1 MAGDQRLVEDLSRIS
16 GGIVAGADLQAT
28 LSGVVAGMRDATGAE
43 RCSIMLRTG
52 RGSLRIRAAC
62 GLPAS
67 VVERTVVSLGEG
79 IAGAVAESGTA
90 RLLRDAAA
98 SRDDAGSATVY
109 AGTSALCVPLR
120 AHGEVIGVVNLSNR
134 RAADGE
140 QAEFSEADLDRAMLL
155 ANQAALAIVA
165 SEAAT
170 TRDEYG
176 RLQATLSS
184 LQEQVLSLESQAGAL
199 AVIQQVTDSLTAAGT
214 LEEIL
219 EGVVQHTTR
228 LLGARRGSLLL
239 REPDSR
245 LLRMHAAVGLP
256 EKVVAKT
263 RVEIGEGVAGRCA
276 ALGKPLL
283 VRDIDELR
291 SEVPGAG
298 ERGDEYR
305 NKSALCVPLT
315 LHGEVLGVLNLNDR
329 ADGKDLGPEDLFVAQ
344 IVANQAAVAIWNA
357 QLREQSV
364 AAAEAHKA
372 LAVAREIQQSFV
384 PRDVATDGLE
394 IAARSMACSGAGGD
408 YVDFWPR
415 FGSDGAPTGEWVLV
429 MGDVS
434 GHGVGAAL
442 VMATARA
449 FLRGLLAQSRDLAA
463 VMARLNELL
472 ALDVRDGRFVTLFVG
487 LLSPSD
493 GRMVYASA
501 GHDPPLHRRS
511 DGRVTE
517 LEATGP
523 PLAVVADAAF
533 PSEEITVADGDWLVL
548 TTDGAWELRDAT
560 GECFGRERLI
570 RAIDDL
576 AAESAQGMLA
586 GLRRRVTGFAGAVDP
601 RDDISLA
608 VARIGRPGAP
618 A

>member
-1 MAGDQRLVEDLSRIS
+1 MAGDQRLVQELSRIS

-28 LSGVVAGMRDATGAE
+28 LSGVVEGMRDATGAE

-52 RGSLRIRAAC
+52 GGSLRIRAAC
-62 GLPAS
+62 GLPEA
-67 VVERTVVSLGEG
+67 VVERTRVPLGQG
-79 IAGAVAESGTA
+79 IAGAVAESGAA
-90 RLLRDAAA
+90 RLLRDAASSPGA
-98 SRDDAGSATVY
+98 SASSTVY
-109 AGTSALCVPLR
+109 AGASALCVPLR
-120 AHGEVIGVVNLSNR
+120 AQGEVLGVVNLSNKR
-134 RAADGE
+134 SAAGE
-140 QAEFSEADLDRAMLL
+140 PAEFSEADLDTAVLL

-165 SEAAT
+165 AEAEA
-170 TRDEYG
+170 TRDEHG
-176 RLQATLSS
+176 RLQAALSS

-245 LLRMHAAVGLP
+245 LMRMHAAVGLP

-263 RVEIGEGVAGRCA
+263 RIEIGEGVAGRCA
-276 ALGKPLL
+276 ALGQPLL
-283 VRDIDELR
+283 VRDIDDLR
-291 SEVPGAG
+291 GQVPGAG
-298 ERGDEYR
+298 ERGAEYR

-329 ADGKDLGPEDLFVAQ
+329 ADGKELGPEDLFVAQ

-357 QLREQSV
+357 QLRAQAV

-384 PRDVATDGLE
+384 PRDVAADGLE
-394 IAARSMACSGAGGD
+394 IAARSVACAGAGGD

-415 FGSDGAPTGEWVLV
+415 FGPDGEATGEWVLV

-449 FLRGLLAQSRDLAA
+449 FLRGLLAQSRDLPAL
-463 VMARLNELL
+463 MARLNELL
-472 ALDVRDGRFVTLFVG
+472 ALDVRGGRFVTLFVG
-487 LLSPSD
+487 LLSPAE
-493 GRMVYASA
+493 GRLRYASA
-501 GHDPPLHRRS
+501 GHDPPLHRRA
-511 DGRVTE
+511 DGLVTE

-523 PLAVVADAAF
+523 PLAVVSDAAF
-533 PSEEITVADGDWLVL
+533 PSAEIRVGEGDWLVL

-560 GECFGRERLI
+560 GACFGRERLI
-570 RAIDDL
+570 RAID
-576 AAESAQGMLA
+576 
-586 GLRRRVTGFAGAVDP
+586 
-601 RDDISLA
+601 
-608 VARIGRPGAP
+608 
-618 A
+618 